1 MAVSFF
7 FIEICC
13 FFFKKYIIFVKL
25 KIIKMKLKT
34 SYLGLEI
41 KSPIIV
47 SSSTLTGSVES
58 IKHCA
63 EAGAGAVILKSIF
76 EEQILSEIRREERYT
91 DNEIYDLYPEAQEYL
106 NTFMRGTE
114 IEIYEKLVR
123 ESKKNVDI
131 PIIASVNCSTD
142 GEWTSIARELQ
153 DAGADAIELNIAIS
167 AFDRDLDP
175 RKIEEE
181 YVKILKDVE
190 KNINIPV
197 SVKLGDHFT
206 NISRMAFSL
215 TKAGAKGLVLFNR
228 FYNPDINIEKMKA
241 VPGNS
246 ISAPEENHNTLRWI
260 SLLSSQGLPC
270 ELSASR
276 GVYTGEDVVK
286 QILAGAKTVQVCS
299 TLYRNGI
306 DYIKQMNADVEAWM
320 ERHNFDNVESFRGIV
335 NKKEDIKVVE
345 RLQYLRR
352 NYDLH

>member
-1 MAVSFF
+1 
-7 FIEICC
+7 
-13 FFFKKYIIFVKL
+13 
-25 KIIKMKLKT
+25 MKLRT
-34 SYLGLEI
+34 TYLGLEL

-47 SSSTLTGSVES
+47 SSSTLTGNVES
-58 IKHCA
+58 IKKCA
-63 EAGAGAVILKSIF
+63 DAGAGAVILKSIF
-76 EEQILSEIRREERYT
+76 EEQISSEIKREEGYSEE
-91 DNEIYDLYPEAQEYL
+91 DIYDAYPEAQEYL
-106 NTFMRGTE
+106 NTFMRGSE
-114 IEIYEKLVR
+114 IEIYEKLIR
-123 ESKKNVDI
+123 ESKKVVDI
-131 PIIASVNCSTD
+131 PIIASINCSD
-142 GEWTSIARELQ
+142 KGEWIRIAKELQ
-153 DAGADAIELNIAIS
+153 DAGADALELNIAIA

-181 YVKILKDVE
+181 YISILKEVE

-206 NISRMAFSL
+206 NISRLAFNL

-228 FYNPDINIEKMKA
+228 FYNPDINIEKMK
-241 VPGNS
+241 VVTGNS

-260 SLLSSQGLPC
+260 SLLSSQEIPC

-276 GVYTGEDVVK
+276 GVYTGEDVIK
-286 QILAGAKTVQVCS
+286 QILAGAQTVQVCS

-306 DYIKQMNADVEAWM
+306 EYVKQMNADIEAWM
-320 ERHNFDNVESFRGIV
+320 DRHNFNNVKDFRGIA

>member
-1 MAVSFF
+1 
-7 FIEICC
+7 
-13 FFFKKYIIFVKL
+13 
-25 KIIKMKLKT
+25 MKLKT
-34 SYLGLEI
+34 TYLGLEL

-47 SSSTLTGSVES
+47 SSSTLTGNVES
-58 IKHCA
+58 IKKCA

-76 EEQILSEIRREERYT
+76 EEQISSEIKREEGYSEE
-91 DNEIYDLYPEAQEYL
+91 DIYDAYPEAQEYL

-114 IEIYEKLVR
+114 IEIYEKLIR
-123 ESKKNVDI
+123 ESKKVVDI
-131 PIIASVNCSTD
+131 PIIASINCSD
-142 GEWTSIARELQ
+142 KGEWIRIAKELQ
-153 DAGADAIELNIAIS
+153 DAGADALELNIAIA

-181 YVKILKDVE
+181 YISILKEVE

-206 NISRMAFSL
+206 NISRLAFNL

-228 FYNPDINIEKMKA
+228 FYNPDINIEKMK
-241 VPGNS
+241 VVTGNS

-260 SLLSSQGLPC
+260 SLLSSQEIPC

-276 GVYTGEDVVK
+276 GVYTGEDVIK
-286 QILAGAKTVQVCS
+286 QILAGAQTVQVCS

-306 DYIKQMNADVEAWM
+306 EYVKQMNADIEAWM
-320 ERHNFDNVESFRGIV
+320 DRHNFDNVKDFRGIA

-352 NYDLH
+352 NYDIH

>member
-1 MAVSFF
+1 
-7 FIEICC
+7 
-13 FFFKKYIIFVKL
+13 
-25 KIIKMKLKT
+25 MKLKT
-34 SYLGLEI
+34 SYLGLELN
-41 KSPIIV
+41 SPIIV
-47 SSSTLTGSVES
+47 SSSTLTGNVES
-58 IKHCA
+58 IKRCA

-76 EEQILSEIRREERYT
+76 EEQISSEIKREEGYT
-91 DNEIYDLYPEAQEYL
+91 DEDIYDLYPEAQEYL
-106 NTFMRGTE
+106 NTFMRGSE

-123 ESKKNVDI
+123 ESKKVVDI
-131 PIIASVNCSTD
+131 PIIASINCSD
-142 GEWTSIARELQ
+142 EGEWISIAKDLQ
-153 DAGADAIELNIAIS
+153 DAGADALELNIAIA
-167 AFDRDLDP
+167 AFDRDVNP
-175 RKIEEE
+175 RDIEDE
-181 YVKILKDVE
+181 YVKILKKVE

-206 NISRMAFSL
+206 NISRVAFSL

-241 VPGNS
+241 IPGNS

-260 SLLSSQGLPC
+260 SLLSSQGIPC

-306 DYIKQMNADVEAWM
+306 EYIKQMNADVEAWM
-320 ERHNFDNVESFRGIV
+320 ERHSFNDVESFRGIV

-352 NYDLH
+352 NYDIH

>member
-1 MAVSFF
+1 
-7 FIEICC
+7 
-13 FFFKKYIIFVKL
+13 
-25 KIIKMKLKT
+25 MKLRT
-34 SYLGLEI
+34 TYLGLEL

-58 IKHCA
+58 IKKCA
-63 EAGAGAVILKSIF
+63 DAGAGAVILKSIF
-76 EEQILSEIRREERYT
+76 EEQISSEIKREEGYSEE
-91 DNEIYDLYPEAQEYL
+91 DIYDAYPEAQEYL
-106 NTFMRGTE
+106 NTFMRGSE
-114 IEIYEKLVR
+114 IEIYEKLIR
-123 ESKKNVDI
+123 ESKKIVDI
-131 PIIASVNCSTD
+131 PIIASINCSD
-142 GEWTSIARELQ
+142 EGEWIRIAKELQ
-153 DAGADAIELNIAIS
+153 DAGADALELNIAIA

-181 YVKILKDVE
+181 YISILKEVG

-206 NISRMAFSL
+206 NISRLAFNL

-228 FYNPDINIEKMKA
+228 FYNPDINIEKMK
-241 VPGNS
+241 VVTGNS

-260 SLLSSQGLPC
+260 SLLSSQEIPC

-276 GVYTGEDVVK
+276 GVYTGEDVIK
-286 QILAGAKTVQVCS
+286 QILAGAQTVQVCS

-306 DYIKQMNADVEAWM
+306 EYVKQMNADIEAWM
-320 ERHNFDNVESFRGIV
+320 DRHNFNNVKDFRGIA

-352 NYDLH
+352 NYDIH

>member
-1 MAVSFF
+1 
-7 FIEICC
+7 
-13 FFFKKYIIFVKL
+13 
-25 KIIKMKLKT
+25 MKLKT

-76 EEQILSEIRREERYT
+76 EEQILSEIRREEVHH
-91 DNEIYDLYPEAQEYL
+91 DNDIYDLYPEAQEYL

-142 GEWTSIARELQ
+142 GQWTSIARELQ

-175 RKIEEE
+175 RKIEED
-181 YVKILKDVE
+181 YVEILKDVE

-320 ERHNFDNVESFRGIV
+320 ERHNFCNVEDFRGIV
-335 NKKEDIKVVE
+335 NKKEDINVVE

-352 NYDLH
+352 NYDIH

>member
-1 MAVSFF
+1 
-7 FIEICC
+7 
-13 FFFKKYIIFVKL
+13 
-25 KIIKMKLKT
+25 MKLST
-34 SYLGLEI
+34 TYLGLKL

-63 EAGAGAVILKSIF
+63 EAGAGAVVLKSIF
-76 EEQILSEIRREERYT
+76 EEQIVSEIKREEGYT
-91 DNEIYDLYPEAQEYL
+91 DVDIYDSYPEAQEYL
-106 NTFMRGTE
+106 NTHMRGTE
-114 IEIYEKLVR
+114 LDFYESLVR
-123 ESKKNVDI
+123 ESKKMVDI
-131 PIIASVNCSTD
+131 PIIASVNCSD
-142 GEWTSIARELQ
+142 KGEWIRIAKELQ
-153 DAGADAIELNIAIS
+153 DAGADALELNIAIA

-175 RKIEEE
+175 RDIEEE
-181 YVKILKDVE
+181 YIDILTEVE

-206 NISRMAFSL
+206 NISRVAFGL
-215 TKAGAKGLVLFNR
+215 AKAGAKGLVLFNR
-228 FYNPDINIEKMKA
+228 FYNPDINVEKMKV

-260 SLLSSQGLPC
+260 SLLSSQEIPC

-276 GVYTGEDVVK
+276 GVYTGEDAVK
-286 QILAGAKTVQVCS
+286 QILAGAKSVQVCS

-306 DYIKQMNADVEAWM
+306 DYIKQINADVEAWM
-320 ERHNFDNVESFRGIV
+320 DRHGFESVDDFRGIV

>member
-1 MAVSFF
+1 
-7 FIEICC
+7 
-13 FFFKKYIIFVKL
+13 
-25 KIIKMKLKT
+25 MKLKT

-58 IKHCA
+58 IKRCA
-63 EAGAGAVILKSIF
+63 DAGAGAVVLKSIF
-76 EEQILSEIRREERYT
+76 EEQILSEIRREEVRH
-91 DNEIYDLYPEAQEYL
+91 DEDIYNMYPEAQQYL

-123 ESKKNVDI
+123 ESKQTVDI

-153 DAGADAIELNIAIS
+153 DAGADAIELNVAIS

-175 RKIEEE
+175 RKIEDE
-181 YVKILKDVE
+181 YVNILKDVE

-206 NISRMAFSL
+206 NISRMAFNL
-215 TKAGAKGLVLFNR
+215 YKAGAKGLVLFNR
-228 FYNPDINIEKMKA
+228 FYNADINIEKMKA

-320 ERHNFDNVESFRGIV
+320 ERHNFNDVESFRGVV
-335 NKKEDIKVVE
+335 NKKEDINVVE

-352 NYDLH
+352 NYDIH

>member
-1 MAVSFF
+1 
-7 FIEICC
+7 
-13 FFFKKYIIFVKL
+13 
-25 KIIKMKLKT
+25 MKLST
-34 SYLGLEI
+34 TYLGLKL
-41 KSPIIV
+41 KSPIIG

-63 EAGAGAVILKSIF
+63 EAGAGAVVLKSIF
-76 EEQILSEIRREERYT
+76 EEQIVSEIKREEGYT
-91 DNEIYDLYPEAQEYL
+91 DVDIYDSYPEAQEYL
-106 NTFMRGTE
+106 NTHMRGTE
-114 IEIYEKLVR
+114 LDFYESLVR
-123 ESKKNVDI
+123 ESKKMVDI
-131 PIIASVNCSTD
+131 PIIASVNCSD
-142 GEWTSIARELQ
+142 KGEWIRIAKELQ
-153 DAGADAIELNIAIS
+153 DVGADALELNIAIA

-175 RKIEEE
+175 RCIEEE
-181 YVKILKDVE
+181 YVDILTEVE

-206 NISRMAFSL
+206 NISRVAFGL
-215 TKAGAKGLVLFNR
+215 AKAGAKGLVLFNR
-228 FYNPDINIEKMKA
+228 FYNPDINVEKMKV

-260 SLLSSQGLPC
+260 SLLSSQGIPC

-276 GVYTGEDVVK
+276 GVYTGEDAVK
-286 QILAGAKTVQVCS
+286 QILAGAKSVQVCS

-306 DYIKQMNADVEAWM
+306 DYIKQINADVEAWM
-320 ERHNFDNVESFRGIV
+320 DRHGFESVDDFRGIV

>member
-1 MAVSFF
+1 MRVSFF
-7 FIEICC
+7 FIRICC
-13 FFFKKYIIFVKL
+13 QFFKKYIIFVKL
-25 KIIKMKLKT
+25 KITKMKLKT
-34 SYLGLEI
+34 SYLGLDI

-58 IKHCA
+58 IKRCA
-63 EAGAGAVILKSIF
+63 EAGAGAVVLKSIF
-76 EEQILSEIRREERYT
+76 EEQILSEIRREEVHH
-91 DNEIYDLYPEAQEYL
+91 DDDIYDLYPEAQEYL

-167 AFDRDLDP
+167 AFDRDLEP
-175 RKIEEE
+175 RKIEED
-181 YVKILKDVE
+181 YVEILKDVD

-320 ERHNFDNVESFRGIV
+320 ERHEFNNVEEFRGIV
-335 NKKEDIKVVE
+335 NRKEDINVVE

-352 NYDLH
+352 NYDIH

>member
-1 MAVSFF
+1 
-7 FIEICC
+7 
-13 FFFKKYIIFVKL
+13 
-25 KIIKMKLKT
+25 MKLKT

-58 IKHCA
+58 IKRCA
-63 EAGAGAVILKSIF
+63 DAGAGAVVLKSIF
-76 EEQILSEIRREERYT
+76 EEQILSEIRREEVRH
-91 DNEIYDLYPEAQEYL
+91 DEDIYNMYPEAQQYL

-123 ESKKNVDI
+123 ESKQTVDI

-153 DAGADAIELNIAIS
+153 DAGADAIELNVAIS

-175 RKIEEE
+175 RKIEDE
-181 YVKILKDVE
+181 YVNILKDVE

-206 NISRMAFSL
+206 NISRMAFNL
-215 TKAGAKGLVLFNR
+215 CKAGAKGLVLFNR
-228 FYNPDINIEKMKA
+228 FYNADINIEKMKA

-320 ERHNFDNVESFRGIV
+320 ERHNFNDVESFRGVV
-335 NKKEDIKVVE
+335 NKKEDINVVE

-352 NYDLH
+352 NYDIH

>member
-1 MAVSFF
+1 M
-7 FIEICC
+7 
-13 FFFKKYIIFVKL
+13 KL
-25 KIIKMKLKT
+25 KITKMKLKT
-34 SYLGLEI
+34 SYLGLDI

-58 IKHCA
+58 IKRCA
-63 EAGAGAVILKSIF
+63 EAGAGAVVLKSIF
-76 EEQILSEIRREERYT
+76 EEQILSEIRREEVHH
-91 DNEIYDLYPEAQEYL
+91 DDDIYDLYPEAQEYL

-131 PIIASVNCSTD
+131 PVIASVNCSTD

-175 RKIEEE
+175 RKIEED
-181 YVKILKDVE
+181 YVEILKDVD

-320 ERHNFDNVESFRGIV
+320 ERHEFNNVEEFRGIV
-335 NKKEDIKVVE
+335 NKKEDINVVE

-352 NYDLH
+352 NYDIH

>member
-1 MAVSFF
+1 M
-7 FIEICC
+7 
-13 FFFKKYIIFVKL
+13 KL
-25 KIIKMKLKT
+25 KITKMKLKT
-34 SYLGLEI
+34 SYLGLDI

-58 IKHCA
+58 IKRCA
-63 EAGAGAVILKSIF
+63 EAGAGAVVLKSIF
-76 EEQILSEIRREERYT
+76 EEQILSEIRREEVHH
-91 DNEIYDLYPEAQEYL
+91 DDDIYDLYPEAQEYL

-175 RKIEEE
+175 RKIEED
-181 YVKILKDVE
+181 YVEILKDVD

-299 TLYRNGI
+299 ALYRNGI

-320 ERHNFDNVESFRGIV
+320 ERHEFNNVEEFRGIV
-335 NKKEDIKVVE
+335 NRKEDINVVE

-352 NYDLH
+352 NYDIH

>member
-1 MAVSFF
+1 MR
-7 FIEICC
+7 
-13 FFFKKYIIFVKL
+13 L
-25 KIIKMKLKT
+25 KITKMKLKT
-34 SYLGLEI
+34 SYLDLEI

-58 IKHCA
+58 IKRCA
-63 EAGAGAVILKSIF
+63 EAGAGAVVLKSIF
-76 EEQILSEIRREERYT
+76 EEQILSEIRREEIHH
-91 DNEIYDLYPEAQEYL
+91 DNDIYDLYPEAQEYL
-106 NTFMRGTE
+106 STFMRGTE

-123 ESKKNVDI
+123 ESKESVDI

-153 DAGADAIELNIAIS
+153 DAGADAIELNVAIS

-175 RKIEEE
+175 RKIEDE
-181 YVKILKDVE
+181 YVNILKDVE

-206 NISRMAFSL
+206 NISRMAFNL

-320 ERHNFDNVESFRGIV
+320 ERHKFNNVEDFRGIV
-335 NKKEDIKVVE
+335 NRKEDINVVE

-352 NYDLH
+352 NYDIH

>member
-1 MAVSFF
+1 
-7 FIEICC
+7 
-13 FFFKKYIIFVKL
+13 
-25 KIIKMKLKT
+25 MKLRT
-34 SYLGLEI
+34 TYLGLEL

-58 IKHCA
+58 IKKCA
-63 EAGAGAVILKSIF
+63 DAGAGAVILKSIF
-76 EEQILSEIRREERYT
+76 EEQISSEIKREEGYSEE
-91 DNEIYDLYPEAQEYL
+91 DIYDAYPEAQEYL
-106 NTFMRGTE
+106 NTFMRGSE
-114 IEIYEKLVR
+114 IEIYEKLIR
-123 ESKKNVDI
+123 ESKKIVDI
-131 PIIASVNCSTD
+131 PIIASINCSD
-142 GEWTSIARELQ
+142 KGEWIRIAKELQ
-153 DAGADAIELNIAIS
+153 DAGADALELNIAIA

-181 YVKILKDVE
+181 YISILKEVE

-206 NISRMAFSL
+206 NISRLAFNL

-228 FYNPDINIEKMKA
+228 FYNPDINIEKMK
-241 VPGNS
+241 VVTGNS

-260 SLLSSQGLPC
+260 SLLSSQEIPC

-276 GVYTGEDVVK
+276 GVYTGEDVIK
-286 QILAGAKTVQVCS
+286 QILAGAQTVQVCS

-306 DYIKQMNADVEAWM
+306 EYVKQMNADIEAWM
-320 ERHNFDNVESFRGIV
+320 DRHNFNNVKDFRGIA

-352 NYDLH
+352 NYDIH

>member
-1 MAVSFF
+1 
-7 FIEICC
+7 
-13 FFFKKYIIFVKL
+13 
-25 KIIKMKLKT
+25 MKLKT
-34 SYLGLEI
+34 SYLDLEI

-58 IKHCA
+58 IKRCA
-63 EAGAGAVILKSIF
+63 EAGAGAVVLKSIF
-76 EEQILSEIRREERYT
+76 EEQILSEIRREEIHH
-91 DNEIYDLYPEAQEYL
+91 DNDIYDLYPEAQEYL
-106 NTFMRGTE
+106 STFMRGTE

-123 ESKKNVDI
+123 ESKESVDI

-153 DAGADAIELNIAIS
+153 DAGADAIELNVAIS

-175 RKIEEE
+175 RKIEDE
-181 YVKILKDVE
+181 YVNILKDVE

-206 NISRMAFSL
+206 NISRMAFNL

-320 ERHNFDNVESFRGIV
+320 ERHEFNNVEDFRGIV
-335 NKKEDIKVVE
+335 NRKEDINVVE

-352 NYDLH
+352 NYDIH

>member
-1 MAVSFF
+1 
-7 FIEICC
+7 
-13 FFFKKYIIFVKL
+13 
-25 KIIKMKLKT
+25 MKLST
-34 SYLGLEI
+34 TYLGLKL

-63 EAGAGAVILKSIF
+63 EAGAGAVVLKSIF
-76 EEQILSEIRREERYT
+76 EEQIVSEIKREEGYT
-91 DNEIYDLYPEAQEYL
+91 DVDIYDSYPEAQEYL
-106 NTFMRGTE
+106 NTHMRGTE
-114 IEIYEKLVR
+114 LDFYESLVR
-123 ESKKNVDI
+123 ESKKMVDI
-131 PIIASVNCSTD
+131 PIIASVNCSD
-142 GEWTSIARELQ
+142 KGEWIRIAKELQ
-153 DAGADAIELNIAIS
+153 DVGADALELNIAIA

-175 RKIEEE
+175 RCIEEE
-181 YVKILKDVE
+181 YVDILTEVE

-206 NISRMAFSL
+206 NISRVAFGL
-215 TKAGAKGLVLFNR
+215 AKAGAKGLVLFNR
-228 FYNPDINIEKMKA
+228 FYNPDINVEKMKV

-260 SLLSSQGLPC
+260 SLLSSQGIPC

-276 GVYTGEDVVK
+276 GVYTGEDAVK
-286 QILAGAKTVQVCS
+286 QILAGAKSVQVCS

-320 ERHNFDNVESFRGIV
+320 DRHGFENVDDFRGIV

>member
-1 MAVSFF
+1 
-7 FIEICC
+7 
-13 FFFKKYIIFVKL
+13 
-25 KIIKMKLKT
+25 MKLST
-34 SYLGLEI
+34 TYLGLKL

-63 EAGAGAVILKSIF
+63 EAGAGAVVLKSIF
-76 EEQILSEIRREERYT
+76 EEQIVSEIKREEGYT
-91 DNEIYDLYPEAQEYL
+91 DVDIYDSYPEAQEYL
-106 NTFMRGTE
+106 NTHMRGTE
-114 IEIYEKLVR
+114 LDFYESLVR
-123 ESKKNVDI
+123 ESKKMVDI
-131 PIIASVNCSTD
+131 PIIASVNCSD
-142 GEWTSIARELQ
+142 KGEWIRIAKELQ
-153 DAGADAIELNIAIS
+153 DAGADALELNIAIA

-175 RKIEEE
+175 RWIEEE
-181 YVKILKDVE
+181 YVDILTEVE
-190 KNINIPV
+190 KNIDIPV

-206 NISRMAFSL
+206 NISRVAFGL
-215 TKAGAKGLVLFNR
+215 AKAGAKGLVLFNR
-228 FYNPDINIEKMKA
+228 FYNPDINVEKMKV

-260 SLLSSQGLPC
+260 SLLSSQEIPC

-276 GVYTGEDVVK
+276 GVYTGEDAVK
-286 QILAGAKTVQVCS
+286 QILAGAKSVQVCS

-306 DYIKQMNADVEAWM
+306 DYIKQINADVEAWM
-320 ERHNFDNVESFRGIV
+320 DRHGFENVDDFRGIV